1 MITFEEIRGKLK
13 PLKWIDSHNSEGD
26 PVKWSQ
32 PIQGMSIEAH
42 YSDFLKSW
50 FAECVCQGYSLV
62 ITTKANSLEEVESNV
77 LDWVAERVVEKL
89 EQ

>member
-1 MITFEEIRGKLK
+1 
-13 PLKWIDSHNSEGD
+13 
-26 PVKWSQ
+26 
-32 PIQGMSIEAH
+32 MSIEAH